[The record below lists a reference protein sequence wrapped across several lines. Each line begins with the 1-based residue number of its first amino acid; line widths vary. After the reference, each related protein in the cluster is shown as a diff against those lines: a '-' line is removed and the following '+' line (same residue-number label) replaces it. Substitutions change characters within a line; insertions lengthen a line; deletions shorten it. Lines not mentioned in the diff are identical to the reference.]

1 MAQEEPGAEVGRG
14 VPPRRKDADAT
25 RSALLMAAV
34 LRFARDGYDR
44 TSVREVAAD
53 VGVNQALVYRYFGSK
68 DALFEEVSA
77 HTSAIGELLAGPLD
91 AIGPGLGDLLSR
103 EGDQGAPGLVALLR
117 SPGSAA
123 AMERLRQ
130 LVTDDF
136 TLGLARRLP
145 GEDGRLRAELVA
157 ALLVGVGLLQAVV
170 RTPQLGGGN
179 PERVRGLAAALVRP
193 LVAPVDRAA
202 GGGAERPAPGAGG
215 AGSPGSAADAGP
227 SR

>member
-1 MAQEEPGAEVGRG
+1 MAEEEPGAAVERG
-14 VPPRRKDADAT
+14 VPARRKDADAT

-68 DALFEEVSA
+68 DALFAEVSA

-91 AIGPGLGDLLSR
+91 AIGPGLGDLFSR
-103 EGDQGAPGLVALLR
+103 EGEQGAPGLVALLR
-117 SPGSAA
+117 SPGRAP

-136 TLGLARRLP
+136 THGLARRLP

-157 ALLVGVGLLQAVV
+157 ALLIGVGMLQAVV
-170 RTPQLGGGN
+170 RTPQLGSGD
-179 PERVRGLAAALVRP
+179 PDRVRGLAAALVRP
-193 LVAPVDRAA
+193 LVDPGPRDAR
-202 GGGAERPAPGAGG
+202 GGGGRHVPGR
-215 AGSPGSAADAGP
+215 GSRSSPDTAADTSP